1 MKFHLRNVGPKCVQ
15 VQVFGSGLEEITCSG
30 INTLIWC
37 NICLQTHW
45 VALILCEWLT
55 GCVIARAFAERTV
68 GHFAVTRQQL
78 QGWGKTR
85 VGRCLRPS
93 AVHTAAPKFYLPQRC
108 LSENIFCDNLEEDI
122 GSYRWLEQYLQVLS
136 LQSKWFYKIS
146 MKKCLVTKRITEPHS
161 TLYLLPESWY
171 ILCTSV
177 MASSV
182 IVAEQRQ

>member
-1 MKFHLRNVGPKCVQ
+1 MCPSSSLWQWTWRNNLFRNKYSDLMQHLFADSLGCPD
-15 VQVFGSGLEEITCSG
+15 IM
-30 INTLIWC
+30 WM
-37 NICLQTHW
+37 
-45 VALILCEWLT
+45 AYWLRW
-55 GCVIARAFAERTV
+55 ARAFAERTV

-78 QGWGKTR
+78 QGWGRTR

-93 AVHTAAPKFYLPQRC
+93 SVHTAAPEFYLPQRC

-146 MKKCLVTKRITEPHS
+146 MKKCLATKRITEPHS